1 MFLRPQLKSVF
12 VVLALNTP
20 NAIGAD
26 AFRVCADP
34 YNLPSSNKT
43 GEGYENEIA
52 RLFARDLRL
61 PLRFEWFP
69 QRIGFIRNTLYNR
82 NTADGGYKCDIVMG
96 VPEKFELTAT
106 SKAYMRTSWALVYV
120 RGRHLDEVR
129 EAEEL
134 LALPAARLRS
144 LKIGSFDRSPANA
157 WMAKRGL
164 LGNLRPYQSM
174 TGDVRAYPGLVIA
187 NDLLGGAIDALFIFG
202 PIAGYFAGRLTDSE
216 LVVLPMK
223 NNSGRFEYQL
233 AMGVRHGENNW
244 LVKINALI
252 DKHQERINRILTGYG
267 VPLLP
272 LISD

>member
-12 VVLALNTP
+12 IVLALNTP
-20 NAIGAD
+20 YAIGAD
-26 AFRVCADP
+26 VFRVCADP

-52 RLFARDLRL
+52 RLFAGDLRL
-61 PLRFEWFP
+61 PLKFVWFP

-82 NTADGGYKCDIVMG
+82 NTADGSYKCDIVMG

-120 RGRHLDEVR
+120 RGRALGDVR
-129 EAEEL
+129 DAEDL
-134 LALPAARLRS
+134 LALPGARLRA

-174 TGDVRAYPGLVIA
+174 SGDVRAYPGLVIA
-187 NDLLGGAIDALFIFG
+187 NDLLGGAIDALFVFG
-202 PIAGYFAGRLTDSE
+202 PIAGYFASRLTDSE
-216 LVVLPMK
+216 LVVLPMQ

-233 AMGVRHGENNW
+233 AMGVRHGESNW

-252 DKHQERINRILTGYG
+252 DKHQERINRILTSYG